1 MHSAIQEGTKMRL
14 ARMAGAVL
22 CWVVLGSAGLA
33 ADPAISSGA
42 TLRGTLTYKGPPPD
56 RKPLEVDH
64 DQDCCAK
71 RLIHPET
78 LLVSDKGRVRNAV
91 VWLEGVQGDKPW
103 PTAAPALD
111 QVGCIFTPHVTV
123 VGVGQTVQFL
133 NSDPII
139 HNIHSWPR
147 ANEPMSVSQLAKGLG
162 RSIKRTFSAP
172 DEIKITCDV
181 HKWMGAW
188 IIVRDNPYYS
198 MTGED
203 GTFEVTGIPPGTYKM
218 VVWHESLERVERT
231 VKLDAGAARVEDA
244 ELKLK

>member
-1 MHSAIQEGTKMRL
+1 MKRIQTAVALLGALAVGTL
-14 ARMAGAVL
+14 T
-22 CWVVLGSAGLA
+22 LA
-33 ADPAISSGA
+33 ANPASPGGA
-42 TLRGTLTYKGPPPD
+42 TLRGTLTYKGPPAD

-64 DQDCCAK
+64 DQECCAK

-78 LLVSDKGRVRNAV
+78 LLVSDKGRVRNGV
-91 VWLEGVQGDKPW
+91 VWLEGVKGDKPW
-103 PTAAPALD
+103 PTASPALD
-111 QVGCIFTPHVTV
+111 QVGCIFTPHVMV
-123 VGVGQTVQFL
+123 VGVGQVVQFL

-162 RSIKRTFSAP
+162 RPIKRTFSAP

-188 IIVRDNPYYS
+188 IIVRDNPYFS
-198 MTGED
+198 MTAED
-203 GTFEVTGIPPGTYKM
+203 GTFEITGVPPGTYKM
-218 VVWHESLERVERT
+218 VVWHESLERLERT
-231 VKLDAGAARVEDA
+231 VTLEAGAARVEDA